1 MASKSDFRT
10 ILLEEIPALRA
21 WAHSLCHNRD
31 LADDLIQETLTKA
44 WANRQAFVLG
54 TSMRAWLYT
63 ILRNT
68 YYNLLRQKRR
78 EVADAE
84 GRHAESMVAQPA
96 QQAKL
101 ELQEVAQALYKL
113 PLKQREVLILIG
125 ASGLSYEEAAMI
137 CDCSIGTIKSRL
149 SRARQA
155 MAAMLDG
162 GAGGE
167 NEGGKSSNVEALLR
181 KVGRT
186 REVEGAG
193 GHKVLRRL

>member
-1 MASKSDFRT
+1 LASKLDFRT
-10 ILLEEIPALRA
+10 VLLNEIPALRA

-44 WANRQAFVLG
+44 WANRDAFALG

-78 EVADAE
+78 EVPDVDGKYAE
-84 GRHAESMVAQPA
+84 TMTAPPS
-96 QQAKL
+96 QQARL
-101 ELQEVAQALYKL
+101 ELQEVAQALHKL
-113 PLKQREVLILIG
+113 LVLIG

-137 CDCSIGTIKSRL
+137 CGCSIGTIKSRL

-155 MAAMLDG
+155 MLQMLEGQD
-162 GAGGE
+162 AGSRRPVPVE
-167 NEGGKSSNVEALLR
+167 NLR
-181 KVGRT
+181 GTLAV
-186 REVEGAG
+186 
-193 GHKVLRRL
+193 VLKEQGDKMIGPGD

>member
-1 MASKSDFRT
+1 LASKLDFRT
-10 ILLEEIPALRA
+10 VLLNEIPALRA

-44 WANRQAFVLG
+44 WANRDAFALG

-78 EVADAE
+78 EVPDVD
-84 GRHAESMVAQPA
+84 GKHAETMTAPPS
-96 QQAKL
+96 QQARL
-101 ELQEVAQALYKL
+101 ELQEVAQALHKL
-113 PLKQREVLILIG
+113 PLKQREVLVLIG

-137 CDCSIGTIKSRL
+137 CGCSIGTIKSRL

-155 MAAMLDG
+155 MLQMLEGQD
-162 GAGGE
+162 AGSRRPVPVE
-167 NEGGKSSNVEALLR
+167 NLR
-181 KVGRT
+181 GTLAV
-186 REVEGAG
+186 
-193 GHKVLRRL
+193 VLKEQGDKMIGPGD

>member
-1 MASKSDFRT
+1 MASKQDFKT
-10 ILLEEIPALRA
+10 MLLGEIPALRA

-68 YYNLLRQKRR
+68 YYNLLRQKKR
-78 EVADAE
+78 EVPDVD
-84 GRHAESMVAQPA
+84 GKHAETMIAHPA
-96 QQAKL
+96 QQARL
-101 ELQEVAQALYKL
+101 ELQEVAQALHKL
-113 PLKQREVLILIG
+113 PLKQREVLVLIG

-137 CDCSIGTIKSRL
+137 CGCSIGTIKSRL

-155 MAAMLDG
+155 MTNMLDG
-162 GAGGE
+162 TDVTRRTTHSENIGGSRAMASPQYHGKAAGLP
-167 NEGGKSSNVEALLR
+167 SSD
-181 KVGRT
+181 
-186 REVEGAG
+186 
-193 GHKVLRRL
+193 